1 MAASPNHREIPAS
14 PVSDPLAVEPLF
26 NWRNIALVVT
36 AGLVCLYLL
45 SVLFFGQSVPD
56 IGLTCIFSRDVLRS
70 NPGHFPDNPIKLG
83 SKQYQVVQIADQPI
97 HTWPD
102 FLRALRDLPAEAT
115 EVASAAATP
124 ADVRHRIL
132 DGEEQVLVLL
142 QSAASQEQAALWT
155 RVDRSASESL
165 LPSVLWF
172 ALKGGLFLVSLVVIW
187 KRPHDRSAAQFFFL
201 SIVTVGAFM
210 GGYHWWRI
218 IPWAPLILVFMISG
232 VLLSPVNLHFYLL
245 FPRPKQFLQRY
256 PIGTLVAVYAVPS
269 FYLLMILIG
278 YFRVRSLVDG
288 GGSVAEV
295 EGALQSVLGWTLLYL
310 PLAGVWYVAS
320 VVGLVHSFWTASDGT
335 ERNQVKCI
343 LFGSVLALMPI
354 SYVIYLAVFDVD
366 RIGSGGATWP
376 MFVASCCFTAAY
388 AVSITR
394 YRLMQLDQILNSGA
408 VYLLISFLAA
418 LVYYAVVFVVTLFI
432 GRGFGTPSL
441 LANAMIVSTTAL
453 VLTFGFDLARS
464 RFKKVLDRRF
474 RKEKYQ
480 LDRTLQQMGQALE
493 QLVDPPTLAK
503 RLLHTSAELLGVTRG
518 AVYLREGEPPLF
530 RLADA
535 LGEAPALLELAP
547 GCPLVDRLDR
557 KPLLTV
563 RPEPWNAGDPAQGQL
578 RFLGGEVAQ
587 ALTHEGQTLALLV
600 LGPKEGGAFTPEDF
614 NLLAAFTQMTALALE
629 NAARHRTIEGL
640 NRDLQGKV
648 EKISEQQRRIMT
660 LQNQLVKADTRPAG
674 DAPAEDL
681 SMTPRGLA
689 LDGVIIGAGPSARQ
703 LMQLVRKVAQSQSAV
718 LLRGESGTG
727 KGLLAQALHDHSPRA
742 AKAFVKVHC
751 VALSQGLLE
760 SELFGHVK
768 GAFTGAHRDKV
779 GRFELANGGTLFLD
793 EIGDISLE
801 VQTKLLRVLQ
811 EMTFERV
818 GSSEPI
824 QVDVRIIAATHQ
836 NLEQLI
842 QQGRFRQDLYYRLNV
857 ISIPVP
863 PLRERVED
871 IPELALHFLR
881 LYAQRAN
888 RAVTSIDDD
897 ALAALKGFG
906 WPGNIRQLEN
916 IIERAVVVAEGP
928 MITLHE
934 LGPDLQPAGE
944 VLAAAALRSRPI
956 PPGRFRREER
966 EQREK
971 EQLVRALAA
980 ASGNKA
986 EAAREPGLARSTLL
1000 SKLKKFGLS

>member
-1 MAASPNHREIPAS
+1 MHIPFWNRARETESSPTEGR
-14 PVSDPLAVEPLF
+14 LEPLF
-26 NWRNIALVVT
+26 TWRNIALVIT

-70 NPGHFPDNPIKLG
+70 DPGHFPDSALKLG
-83 SKQYQVVQIADQPI
+83 SKQYHVVQINDQPI
-97 HTWPD
+97 RTWPD
-102 FLRALRDLPAEAT
+102 FLRALRDLPTEAPEVT
-115 EVASAAATP
+115 EADP
-124 ADVRHRIL
+124 APAGVRHRIL
-132 DGEEQVLVLL
+132 NGEEQVLATL
-142 QSAASQEQAALWT
+142 QAHDSQQQVPLWC
-155 RVDRSASESL
+155 RVDRSANESL
-165 LPSVLWF
+165 LLSVLWF

-218 IPWAPLILVFMISG
+218 IPWLPLILVFIISG
-232 VLLSPVNLHFYLL
+232 VLLPAVNLHFYLL
-245 FPRPKQFLQRY
+245 FPRPKQFVQRH
-256 PIGTLVAVYAVPS
+256 PLATLLAVYAVPA
-269 FYLLMILIG
+269 FYLVMIVHG
-278 YFRVRSLVDG
+278 YFAARRLVDG
-288 GGSVAEV
+288 GASVTDV
-295 EGALQSVLGWTLLYL
+295 DDALQAVLGWTLLYL
-310 PLAGVWYVAS
+310 PLAGLWYFAS
-320 VVGLVHSFWTASDGT
+320 VIGLLHSFWIATDPT
-335 ERNQVKCI
+335 ERNQVKCL
-343 LFGSVLALMPI
+343 LFGSVLALLPI
-354 SYVIYLAVFDVD
+354 SYVVYLAVFDVD
-366 RIGSGGATWP
+366 KIGSGGAAWP
-376 MFVASCCFTAAY
+376 MFVASCCFTVAY

-408 VYLLISFLAA
+408 VYLFISFLAA
-418 LVYYAVVFVVTLFI
+418 LVYYAVVFVVTLI
-432 GRGFGTPSL
+432 VGRGFGTPSL

-474 RKEKYQ
+474 RKEKHH

-503 RLLHTSAELLGVTRG
+503 RLLHTAAELLGVTRG
-518 AVYLREGEPPLF
+518 AVYLREGEPPF
-530 RLADA
+530 YRLADA
-535 LGEAPALLELAP
+535 LGGPPALLELAP
-547 GCPLVDRLDR
+547 GCPLVDRLER
-557 KPLLTV
+557 KPLLTA
-563 RPEPWNAGDPAQGQL
+563 RPEPWHAGDPAQGQL

-600 LGPKEGGAFTPEDF
+600 LGPKESGGYSPEDF

-640 NRDLQGKV
+640 NRELQGKV
-648 EKISEQQRRIMT
+648 EKISEQQRRIMA
-660 LQNQLVKADTRPAG
+660 LQNQLVKADTRPNGEA
-674 DAPAEDL
+674 AAEDL
-681 SMTPRGLA
+681 TMTPRGLV

-727 KGLLAQALHDHSPRA
+727 KGLIAQALHDHSPRA

-751 VALSQGLLE
+751 VALSPGLLE

-818 GSSEPI
+818 GSSESI

-871 IPELALHFLR
+871 IPELAQHFLR

-897 ALAALKGFG
+897 ALAALKGFS

-928 MITLHE
+928 LITLHE
-934 LGPDLQPAGE
+934 LGPDLQPPPGE
-944 VLAAAALRSRPI
+944 AAALRSRPAA
-956 PPGRFRREER
+956 PLGRSRREER

-986 EAAREPGLARSTLL
+986 EAARELGLARSTLL